1 MYKYS
6 KKIYQRDKFIYNY
19 SQFDKNKFI
28 VSWKTDRKKFMR
40 INPYKSYKNLS
51 KKRLLLIFSYL
62 NTKFKKNVSIL
73 DHFDKLIRNFEKKV
87 VIRKQFSKR
96 ILKDF
101 EITKKV
107 YINYTKDLKPIKT
120 DQKQDVDSLIL
131 AGAIFAI
138 NYISS
143 KELPYLNALLKL
155 NDIISSK
162 YDEIDEQQVFV
173 EYLFIYELYFFEKL
187 EKGNAR

>member
-1 MYKYS
+1 M
-6 KKIYQRDKFIYNY
+6 
-19 SQFDKNKFI
+19 
-28 VSWKTDRKKFMR
+28 
-40 INPYKSYKNLS
+40 S

-73 DHFDKLIRNFEKKV
+73 DHLDKLIRNFEKKV

>member
-19 SQFDKNKFI
+19 SQFDKNKLI

-40 INPYKSYKNLS
+40 INPYKSYKKLS

-62 NTKFKKNVSIL
+62 NTKFNKNVSIL
-73 DHFDKLIRNFEKKV
+73 DHFDKLIRKVKKKAA
-87 VIRKQFSKR
+87 IRKQFSRR

-101 EITKKV
+101 EVTKKV
-107 YINYTKDLKPIKT
+107 YTNYTKDLKPIKT
-120 DQKQDVDSLIL
+120 DQNQDIDSLIL
-131 AGAIFAI
+131 VGAIFAI

-143 KELPYLNALLKL
+143 TELPYLNALLKL

-162 YDEIDEQQVFV
+162 YNEIDEQQVFV
-173 EYLFIYELYFFEKL
+173 EYLFIYELFFFEKL
-187 EKGNAR
+187 EKENAR

>member
-1 MYKYS
+1 M
-6 KKIYQRDKFIYNY
+6 
-19 SQFDKNKFI
+19 
-28 VSWKTDRKKFMR
+28 
-40 INPYKSYKNLS
+40 S

-107 YINYTKDLKPIKT
+107 YTNYTKDLKPIKT
-120 DQKQDVDSLIL
+120 DQNQDVDSLIL

-173 EYLFIYELYFFEKL
+173 EYLFIYELFFFEKL
-187 EKGNAR
+187 EKANAR

>member
-1 MYKYS
+1 M
-6 KKIYQRDKFIYNY
+6 
-19 SQFDKNKFI
+19 
-28 VSWKTDRKKFMR
+28 
-40 INPYKSYKNLS
+40 S

>member
-1 MYKYS
+1 M
-6 KKIYQRDKFIYNY
+6 
-19 SQFDKNKFI
+19 
-28 VSWKTDRKKFMR
+28 
-40 INPYKSYKNLS
+40 S
-51 KKRLLLIFSYL
+51 KKRLLLIFFYL

-107 YINYTKDLKPIKT
+107 YTNYTKDLKPIKT
-120 DQKQDVDSLIL
+120 DQKEDVDSLIL

>member
-87 VIRKQFSKR
+87 VIRKQFSRR

-101 EITKKV
+101 EITKK
-107 YINYTKDLKPIKT
+107 YINYTKDLKLKT
-120 DQKQDVDSLIL
+120 DQKQDFDSLII

-138 NYISS
+138 KYISS

>member
-1 MYKYS
+1 LYKYS

-40 INPYKSYKNLS
+40 INPYKSYKKMS

-96 ILKDF
+96 ILK
-101 EITKKV
+101 
-107 YINYTKDLKPIKT
+107 
-120 DQKQDVDSLIL
+120 
-131 AGAIFAI
+131 
-138 NYISS
+138 
-143 KELPYLNALLKL
+143 
-155 NDIISSK
+155 
-162 YDEIDEQQVFV
+162 
-173 EYLFIYELYFFEKL
+173 
-187 EKGNAR
+187 

>member
-1 MYKYS
+1 M
-6 KKIYQRDKFIYNY
+6 
-19 SQFDKNKFI
+19 
-28 VSWKTDRKKFMR
+28 
-40 INPYKSYKNLS
+40 S

-62 NTKFKKNVSIL
+62 NTRFKKNVSIL
-73 DHFDKLIRNFEKKV
+73 DHFDKLIRNVDKKV
-87 VIRKQFSKR
+87 AIRKQFSRR

-101 EITKKV
+101 EVTKKV

-120 DQKQDVDSLIL
+120 DQNQDIDSLIL

-143 KELPYLNALLKL
+143 AELPYLNALLKL

-162 YDEIDEQQVFV
+162 YNEIDDQQVFV
-173 EYLFIYELYFFEKL
+173 EYLFIYELFFFEKL
-187 EKGNAR
+187 EKANAR

>member
-1 MYKYS
+1 M
-6 KKIYQRDKFIYNY
+6 
-19 SQFDKNKFI
+19 
-28 VSWKTDRKKFMR
+28 
-40 INPYKSYKNLS
+40 S

-173 EYLFIYELYFFEKL
+173 EYLFIYELFFFEKL
-187 EKGNAR
+187 EKANAR

>member
-1 MYKYS
+1 M
-6 KKIYQRDKFIYNY
+6 
-19 SQFDKNKFI
+19 
-28 VSWKTDRKKFMR
+28 
-40 INPYKSYKNLS
+40 S

-107 YINYTKDLKPIKT
+107 YTNYTKDLKPIKT
-120 DQKQDVDSLIL
+120 DQKEDVDSLIL